1 MNGATGILAFEVIKG
16 FRTSHTRSDVDPV
29 PYDLIRSE
37 PPMRAYHYQLVFN
50 LEVARKSNSMV
61 FINIA
66 CGRDAQRLRPMS
78 AN

>member
-16 FRTSHTRSDVDPV
+16 FRTSHTRNDVDPV
-29 PYDLIRSE
+29 PYDEIRSE
-37 PPMRAYHYQLVFN
+37 PPPRAYPYQLIFN
-50 LEVARKSNSMV
+50 FEAARKPNSMV

-78 AN
+78 GS